1 MPDASSTTISVL
13 SLAVAGVA
21 VFVGPLVTW
30 AIAKRQ
36 MAITERQIASAARI
50 ADKQVI
56 APMRQEWINDL
67 RKLLAEV
74 LSASLHYYVA
84 GYENR
89 SDADYRRMTDVQQQM
104 ELMLNPTEDLHRGL
118 VTAVSVLVAA
128 IEDERKF
135 HEFPALHQRA
145 NELAHLVLKAEWER
159 LKRGEPISSAAART
173 A

>member
-1 MPDASSTTISVL
+1 MPTSDPTTISIL
-13 SLAVAGVA
+13 SLVVAGVA

-30 AIAKRQ
+30 AIAKQQ
-36 MAITERQIASAARI
+36 MAITKGQIDTAQRI

-56 APMRQEWINDL
+56 APMRQAWINDL
-67 RKLLAEV
+67 RKLLGEV

-118 VTAVSVLVAA
+118 VKAVGVLVAA
-128 IEDERKF
+128 IEDEAKF
-135 HEFPALHQRA
+135 HEFPDLHKRA
-145 NELAHLVLKAEWER
+145 NDLGHLVLKAEWER
-159 LKRGEPISSAAART
+159 LKRGEPISSGVDRT